1 MKLQN
6 KTYWKG
12 LEQLKNDSEF
22 VKNNEKEFS
31 EELPIKDAYG
41 DNTDSAKEE
50 GTSRRD
56 FLKAMGFGVA
66 AVSLAACETP
76 IKHAVPLLN
85 KPENYEPSIAN
96 FYASTYTDG
105 SDYCSV
111 LVKTR
116 EGRPIFIEGNAMSPI
131 TKGGVNSRV
140 SASVLSLY
148 DSEKAQ
154 NPTKVGAKTD
164 WNSLDTDIKQ
174 QLGEVASSGAGIYI
188 VSQTVLSPSTKR
200 VIADFTAK
208 YPTTQHIA
216 YDTLS
221 QYGLAEAHNKM
232 FGKFAVPRY
241 DFSKAKSIV
250 GIDAD
255 FLGSWISDV
264 EHSKQYAQTRRI
276 SKDKKEMSRHFHF
289 ETAFTISGA
298 SADYRNPIKPSQLG
312 IVVGLLR
319 DKVAAAKGASASGF
333 PSIKDLDKALER
345 AAKHLV
351 ENAGS
356 GLVVCGS
363 NDVNV
368 QILVADINN
377 MLGNYGNTL
386 DMARPSFQKQGNDAK
401 MNQFIEDLK
410 GGKAGAV
417 LFYGCNPAYDH
428 PRGAEIASS
437 IKAAK
442 ISVSSAE
449 RLDETASLCTY
460 NCPDRHFLESWNDAE
475 PQKGSFSL
483 CQPAIRPVF
492 NTRQFQDSLLKWS
505 DNPKDYLAYL
515 QEFWTGTVAG
525 MQSAQKDGSVF
536 WKTSLHDGVFHAENI
551 SGYKSIHEGGAPKIS
566 PLAVASV
573 AAAATETTTSDAA
586 ASTVAP
592 TANTASGAGEAAE
605 KVKSAYKAD
614 SKGVELIV
622 FASPVM
628 GNGSQAN
635 NPWIQETPEPISK
648 ICWGHFVAVPQAWA
662 KEKGLKMVEGKTVM
676 ASVKA
681 NGKTAQLPV
690 AIIPGLAADTI
701 AITVGYGRDAKA
713 GKVAFQAGGF
723 NALSMTTIQEGAV
736 SMSIT
741 QGVSIELLT
750 DAFQMAQT
758 QTHGTFMGR
767 QTVIQEALLADYVNG
782 EALKKKKY
790 IPKISTYSGKELPTD
805 LSLWDINADM
815 YGKDHHALPEVPTE
829 EEKKLWKHKY
839 APKRGDQHMYPLH
852 HWGMVID
859 LNTCTGCSACIV
871 ACHLENNVPVV
882 GREEVARRREM
893 HWMRIDRYFSSSGTI
908 GDDASLEIAA
918 ENPEVVFQPMMCQHC
933 NNAPCETVCPVVAT
947 THSTEGLNQMT
958 YNRCV
963 GTKYCANNCPYK
975 VRRFNWFNYTNNE
988 VFDYHLNNPLGK
1000 MVLNPDVTVRSRG
1013 VMEKCSLCVQRIQE
1027 VKLRSRR
1034 EKRKVMDGEAMV
1046 ACASSCPVDAI
1057 TFGDLNNPDSKVRQ
1071 LLESELELRAY
1082 NVLHEIGVSPNVW
1095 YLTKVRN
1102 KEQEKA

>member
-12 LEQLKNDSEF
+12 LEQLSNDSEF
-22 VKNNEKEFS
+22 VKNNEKEFA
-31 EELPIKDAYG
+31 EDLPIKDAYG
-41 DNTDSAKEE
+41 DNTDSAQEE

-85 KPENYEPSIAN
+85 KPENYEPSIATY
-96 FYASTYTDG
+96 YASTFMDG

-131 TKGGVNSRV
+131 TKGGINSRV

-154 NPTKVGAKTD
+154 YPTKGGQKTD
-164 WNSLDTDIKQ
+164 WSTVDTEIKQ
-174 QLGEVASSGAGIYI
+174 LLTEASSGTIYI
-188 VSQTVLSPSTKR
+188 VSETILSPSTKR
-200 VIADFTAK
+200 VISDFIAK
-208 YPTTQHIA
+208 YPTAQHVS
-216 YDTLS
+216 YDALP

-250 GIDAD
+250 SINAD

-264 EHSKQYAQTRRI
+264 EHSKQYSQTRRI
-276 SKDKKEMSRHFHF
+276 GKDKKVMSRHFHF
-289 ETAFTISGA
+289 ESSFSITGA
-298 SADYRNPIKPSQLG
+298 SADYRNPIRPSQEG

-319 DKVAAAKGASASGF
+319 DKVAALKGGSAAGFSG
-333 PSIKDLDKALER
+333 IKDLDKAIDR
-345 AAKHLV
+345 AAKHLAD
-351 ENAGS
+351 NAGN

-368 QILVADINN
+368 QMLVADINN
-377 MLGNYGNTL
+377 MLGNYNSTL
-386 DMARPSFQKQGNDAK
+386 DIARPSFLKQGNNTK
-401 MNQFIEDLK
+401 MTQFIDAFK
-410 GGKAGAV
+410 GGQATAV
-417 LFYGCNPAYDH
+417 LFYGCNPVYNH
-428 PRGAEIASS
+428 PRGAEIAAS
-437 IKAAK
+437 IKSAK
-442 ISVSSAE
+442 LTVSSADI
-449 RLDETASLCTY
+449 LHETASLCTY

-475 PQKGSFSL
+475 PHKGSFSL
-483 CQPAIRPVF
+483 CQPTIRPIF

-505 DNPKDYLAYL
+505 DSAKDYFTYI
-515 QEFWTGTVAG
+515 QDYWTGTLSSLQTSESNA
-525 MQSAQKDGSVF
+525 SVF
-536 WKTSLHDGVFHAENI
+536 WKTSLHNGFFHVDNV
-551 SGYKSIHEGGAPKIS
+551 SGYKSIHEGGK
-566 PLAVASV
+566 AVAVMSTS
-573 AAAATETTTSDAA
+573 TETAA
-586 ASTVAP
+586 ASTTAAP
-592 TANTASGAGEAAE
+592 AESQAQPTSSSAAEAAE
-605 KVKSAYKAD
+605 KVKAAYKAD
-614 SKGVELIV
+614 SKGWELSLFV
-622 FASPVM
+622 SPVA
-628 GNGSQAN
+628 GSGSQAN

-648 ICWGHFVAVPQAWA
+648 ICWGHFVGVPQAWA
-662 KEKGLKMVEGKTVM
+662 KSQNLKMVEGKTIM
-676 ASVKA
+676 AEVKA
-681 NGKTAQLPV
+681 NGKSIKLPV
-690 AIIPGLAADTI
+690 AILPGLPAETLSI
-701 AITVGYGRDAKA
+701 SVGYGREKA
-713 GKVAFQAGGF
+713 GKVAAQAGGANVF
-723 NALSMTTIQEGAV
+723 PMATVQEGSIIMA
-736 SMSIT
+736 SM
-741 QGVSIELLT
+741 QGVSISILA

-767 QTVIQEALLADYVNG
+767 QTVIQEALLSDYVDG

-790 IPKISTYSGKELPTD
+790 APMITSYSGKEKPTD
-805 LSLWDINADM
+805 LSLWDINGDL
-815 YGKDHHALPEVPTE
+815 YGEDHHALPEVPTE

-839 APKRGDQHMYPLH
+839 APKRGDQHMYPIH

-882 GREEVARRREM
+882 GRDEVARRREM
-893 HWMRIDRYFSSSGTI
+893 HWMRIDRYFSSAGTI
-908 GDDASLEIAA
+908 GDHASLEIAS

-947 THSTEGLNQMT
+947 THSSEGINQMT

-975 VRRFNWFNYTNNE
+975 VRRFNWFNYANNE
-988 VFDYHLNNPLGK
+988 MFDYHLNNPLGK

-1013 VMEKCSLCVQRIQE
+1013 VMEKCSLCIQRIQD
-1027 VKLRSRR
+1027 VKLRARR
-1034 EKRKVMDGEAMV
+1034 EKRKIADGEAMV
-1046 ACASSCPVDAI
+1046 ACASACPSDAI
-1057 TFGDLNNPDSKVRQ
+1057 TFGDLNNPESNIVK